1 MKDKKNEAAEE
12 VLMEEVPAV
21 DAAIDPVVEELKAAK
36 DQLMRLAAEFDNFR
50 KRSLKERDE
59 IALRAKIGVLKEFLP
74 VMDNFERAA
83 CTCGEQPPAAQSNE
97 TAAAVQV
104 VQKGME
110 MIFGQFSGVMESLG
124 VQAFGAAG
132 DAFDPTLHHAVAH
145 VDDPEQEQSVVAE
158 VYGKGYLLDG
168 KLLREAVVVTK
179 G

>member
-1 MKDKKNEAAEE
+1 MKKDKQNEAAEE
-12 VLMEEVPAV
+12 ILQEELPLEEVVA
-21 DAAIDPVVEELKAAK
+21 DPVVEELKAAK
-36 DQLMRLAAEFDNFR
+36 DQLLRLAAEFDNFR
-50 KRSLKERDE
+50 KRSQKERED
-59 IALRAKIGVLKEFLP
+59 IRLRAKSDVLKALLP
-74 VMDNFERAA
+74 VMDNFERAICA
-83 CTCGEQPPAAQSNE
+83 EPAESMD
-97 TAAAVQV
+97 VL
-104 VQKGME
+104 QKGME

-145 VDDPEQEQSVVAE
+145 VEDPEQEQSIVAE

>member
-1 MKDKKNEAAEE
+1 MTDKKNEAAEE
-12 VLMEEVPAV
+12 VLIEEVQAEE
-21 DAAIDPVVEELKAAK
+21 ATADPVVEELKAAK
-36 DQLMRLAAEFDNFR
+36 DQLLRLAAEFDNFR
-50 KRSLKERDE
+50 KRSLKERED
-59 IALRAKIGVLKEFLP
+59 IRLRAKSDVLKEFLP
-74 VMDNFERAA
+74 VMDNFERA
-83 CTCGEQPPAAQSNE
+83 CGEQSPAAQSTE
-97 TAAAVQV
+97 TAAAVQA

-132 DAFDPTLHHAVAH
+132 EVFDPTMHHAVAH
-145 VDDPEQEQSVVAE
+145 VEDPEQEQSVVAE

>member
-1 MKDKKNEAAEE
+1 MKEKKREAVEE
-12 VLMEEVPAV
+12 ILQEEAPVEEAV
-21 DAAIDPVVEELKAAK
+21 ADPVVEELKAAK
-36 DQLMRLAAEFDNFR
+36 DQLLRLAAEFDNFR
-50 KRSLKERDE
+50 KRSQKERED
-59 IALRAKIGVLKEFLP
+59 IRLRAKSDVLKAFLP
-74 VMDNFERAA
+74 VMDNFERA
-83 CTCGEQPPAAQSNE
+83 CGEQPPAAQSAE

-132 DAFDPTLHHAVAH
+132 ETFDPTQHHAVAH
-145 VDDPEQEQSVVAE
+145 VDDPEQEQSIVAE